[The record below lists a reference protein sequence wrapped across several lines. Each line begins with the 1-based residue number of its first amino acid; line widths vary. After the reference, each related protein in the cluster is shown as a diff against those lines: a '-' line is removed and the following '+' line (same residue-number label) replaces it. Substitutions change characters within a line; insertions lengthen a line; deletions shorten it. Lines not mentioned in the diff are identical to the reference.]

1 MTRRYRL
8 TNDINT
14 IALKGV
20 ISNLLSEESA
30 PYSELNPK
38 EEIEAILTPTGVFSR
53 MTFDVFFNIAANKL
67 LVELGRKIADIR
79 DGKDNQ

>member
-30 PYSELNPK
+30 PYSELNPQ
-38 EEIEAILTPTGVFSR
+38 EEVEAVLTPTGVFSR
-53 MTFDVFFNIAANKL
+53 MTHDVFFNLVANKL
-67 LVELGRKIADIR
+67 LVELGRKIANIR
-79 DGKDNQ
+79 DK

>member
-1 MTRRYRL
+1 VTRRYRL

-30 PYSELNPK
+30 PYSELNP
-38 EEIEAILTPTGVFSR
+38 EEEVEAILTPTGVFSR
-53 MTFDVFFNIAANKL
+53 INKIVRFHGDVIDKTS
-67 LVELGRKIADIR
+67 
-79 DGKDNQ
+79 